1 MAEKIEG
8 AIGWNDEIEDDGSQ
22 FVLLAPGDYEFTVED
37 MKAEKYP
44 GSAKIPANVNVARIT
59 LRIPSE
65 DGIAQVKADLILYT
79 SLEWKLS
86 EFFRSIGQK
95 KHGEKLKPNWKAVKG
110 SSGKVRIKN
119 GSFTGKDGK
128 THQTNE
134 VERFLDPD
142 AVMRAP
148 VKAEAPKDDFLDVSE
163 EIPEEDRPF

>member
-8 AIGWNDEIEDDGSQ
+8 AIGWNDEIEQDGSD
-22 FVLLAPGDYEFTVED
+22 FVLLAPGDYEFVVDD

-44 GSAKIPANVNVARIT
+44 GSAKIPAGINVARLM

-65 DGIAQVKADLILYT
+65 DGTALVKADLILFQ

-110 SSGKVRIKN
+110 AKGKVRIKN
-119 GSFTGKDGK
+119 GSFTGKDGRN
-128 THQTNE
+128 HQTNE

-142 AVMRAP
+142 AVMKAPAP
-148 VKAEAPKDDFLDVSE
+148 VPEKKTDDYVPADIEPDDL
-163 EIPEEDRPF
+163 PF

>member
-8 AIGWNDEIEDDGSQ
+8 ALGWNDEIEDDGSA
-22 FVLLAPGDYEFTVED
+22 FVLLDPGDYEYVVED

-44 GSAKIPANVNVARIT
+44 GSAKIPAGVNVARLT

-65 DGIAQVKADLILYT
+65 EGVAMVKTDLILFT

-95 KHGEKLKPNWKAVKG
+95 KHGERLKPNWKTVKG
-110 SSGKVRIKN
+110 SKGKVRIKN

-142 AVMRAP
+142 AIMKAP
-148 VKAEAPKDDFLDVSE
+148 HKQEAPDVDDFLGVPEDAGDDV
-163 EIPEEDRPF
+163 PF

>member
-8 AIGWNDEIEDDGSQ
+8 AIGWNDEIERDGSD
-22 FVLLAPGDYEFTVED
+22 FVLLAPGDYEFTVDD

-44 GSAKIPANVNVARIT
+44 GSEKIPAGINVARLM
-59 LRIPSE
+59 LRIPSA
-65 DGIAQVKADLILYT
+65 DGTALVKADLILFQ

-110 SSGKVRIKN
+110 AKGKVRIKN
-119 GSFTGKDGK
+119 GSFTGKDGRN
-128 THQTNE
+128 HPTNE

-142 AVMRAP
+142 AAMKAP
-148 VKAEAPKDDFLDVSE
+148 EKKGTDDSVPFEPADVDS
-163 EIPEEDRPF
+163 DDLPF